1 MKTLDVILQNKR
13 ISKARKYVRKNDAV
27 LDIGSV
33 EGIMFEKMRDLIS
46 SGTGIDPTLK
56 QETKTDLYHLIP
68 GYFPDVVPA
77 GKTFDAIT
85 MLAVLEHIP
94 ADKQQALVENCW
106 KYLNPGGRVII
117 TVPSP
122 AVDRILEI
130 LTFFKLVDGMSL
142 EEHYGFEAKD
152 TGNLFTGKY
161 FKMLHHST
169 FQLGLNHLFVFE
181 KI

>member
-1 MKTLDVILQNKR
+1 MKTLDVILQNMR
-13 ISKARKYVRKNDAV
+13 ISKAQKFIRKNDSV

-33 EGIMFEKMRDLIS
+33 EGVMFEKLRDRIS
-46 SGTGIDPTLK
+46 SGTGIDPLLEK
-56 QETKTDLYHLIP
+56 EVKTDLYHLIP
-68 GYFPDVVPA
+68 GYFPDVVPH

-94 ADKQQALVENCW
+94 ADKQMAMVENCW

-122 AVDRILEI
+122 FVDKILAV
-130 LTFFKLVDGMSL
+130 LTFLKLVDGMSL

-152 TGNLFTGKY
+152 TDKLFTGKY

>member
-1 MKTLDVILQNKR
+1 MKKLDVILQNMR
-13 ISKARKYVRKNDAV
+13 INKAQKFVRKGDAV

-33 EGIMFEKMRDLIS
+33 EGVMFEKLRDRIS
-46 SGTGIDPTLK
+46 SGTGIDPLLEK
-56 QETKTDLYHLIP
+56 EVKTDLYHLIP
-68 GYFPDVVPA
+68 GYFPDVVPQ
-77 GKTFDAIT
+77 GKTFDVIT

-94 ADKQQALVENCW
+94 ADKQEAMVENCW
-106 KYLNPGGRVII
+106 KYLNPGGRVVI

-122 AVDRILEI
+122 TVDHILAV
-130 LTFFKLVDGMSL
+130 LTFLRLVDGMSL

-152 TGNLFTGKY
+152 TGKLFTGKR